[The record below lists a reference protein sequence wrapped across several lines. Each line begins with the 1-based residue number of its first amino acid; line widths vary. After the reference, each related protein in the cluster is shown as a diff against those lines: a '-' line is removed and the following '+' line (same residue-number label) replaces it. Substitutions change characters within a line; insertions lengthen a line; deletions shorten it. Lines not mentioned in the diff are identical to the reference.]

1 MQTEYVLL
9 ILSLALILV
18 FMVVLIVWML
28 FRNTGISAS
37 TDVKTRRVVQKLYSH
52 DVQRRALIIENGN
65 GRYQVVRSHYSDE
78 IINSI
83 SGEVV
88 GWRTLKDK
96 PVVGSMFEAVTIA
109 EEWLQEKA

>member
-9 ILSLALILV
+9 ILGLALILV
-18 FMVVLIVWML
+18 VIMVLIVWML

-37 TDVKTRRVVQKLYSH
+37 TDVKTRHVVQKLYSH
-52 DVQRRALIIENGN
+52 DMQRRVLIIEDGN

-83 SGEVV
+83 SGEVI

-96 PVVGSMFEAVTIA
+96 PVVKTLFEAVKLA
-109 EEWLQEKA
+109 EEWLQEKP